1 MADDDYMGMPLPE
14 FLETYRKYV
23 QPAVTCRREAWR
35 ITPAGGGGDFIVSSR
50 PVTSSESLQLK

>member
-23 QPAVTCRREAWR
+23 QPAVTCSEKKR
-35 ITPAGGGGDFIVSSR
+35 ITPADGGRDDVGSPR
-50 PVTSSESLQLK
+50 PVTSSGNLRLK